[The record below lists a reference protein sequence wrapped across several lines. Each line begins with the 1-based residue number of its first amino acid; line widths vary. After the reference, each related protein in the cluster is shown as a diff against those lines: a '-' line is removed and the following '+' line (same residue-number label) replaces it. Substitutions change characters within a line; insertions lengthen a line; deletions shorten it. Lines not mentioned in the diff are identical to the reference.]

1 MGDLEGN
8 LLEFEVNLESE
19 NPRTIDNHL
28 FSHNLVKYDVY
39 SK

>member
-8 LLEFEVNLESE
+8 LLKFEVNLESE
-19 NPRTIDNHL
+19 NPRMIDNHP
-28 FSHNLVKYDVY
+28 FSHNLAKYDIY